1 MFTYVY
7 YYVYPLF
14 FRLLFDRFARH
25 ISQETVYET
34 NRFVMKR
41 PDSWENVVSMSPVD
55 FFVLRWTHWKPS
67 FLHHLQIVILLWE
80 AWFVCL
86 TSWNE
91 TVLHKFSHFSIKKQ
105 TNNWYK
111 QDQASPC
118 SFAKKMYCCY
128 WIRMFSMRYD
138 KHRNVCRDCLSP
150 RLSVVSSSWSPG
162 YSESFQRVKQRQL
175 LRQLRQLHQLGTARS
190 SCRCLDSPRRQRKC
204 APGGGVKVSRISGF
218 LGDSRYLRGIP

>member
-1 MFTYVY
+1 MK
-7 YYVYPLF
+7 LF
-14 FRLLFDRFARH
+14 YTSFH
-25 ISQETVYET
+25 IS
-34 NRFVMKR
+34 
-41 PDSWENVVSMSPVD
+41 
-55 FFVLRWTHWKPS
+55 
-67 FLHHLQIVILLWE
+67 
-80 AWFVCL
+80 AW
-86 TSWNE
+86 
-91 TVLHKFSHFSIKKQ
+91 KKQ

-218 LGDSRYLRGIP
+218 LGDSDISGESPRSITKIYQTIFKHS